1 MLLWIVLYFDIK
13 MTIPLTELP
22 PEITRNDC
30 RILPPLPAPRRR
42 TDALRRPP
50 TPSDD
55 ELRGSAAYF
64 PDKYTRRGARP
75 VIQGLS
81 RASDAYILPGD
92 VGQNTLRGGQE
103 RALKGVDRV
112 SEEDPRGYIRRST
125 GTDRVMITVQGWVTL
140 LLVRLSL
147 CIFL

>member
-1 MLLWIVLYFDIK
+1 M
-13 MTIPLTELP
+13 
-22 PEITRNDC
+22 
-30 RILPPLPAPRRR
+30 
-42 TDALRRPP
+42 
-50 TPSDD
+50 
-55 ELRGSAAYF
+55 
-64 PDKYTRRGARP
+64 
-75 VIQGLS
+75 IQGLS